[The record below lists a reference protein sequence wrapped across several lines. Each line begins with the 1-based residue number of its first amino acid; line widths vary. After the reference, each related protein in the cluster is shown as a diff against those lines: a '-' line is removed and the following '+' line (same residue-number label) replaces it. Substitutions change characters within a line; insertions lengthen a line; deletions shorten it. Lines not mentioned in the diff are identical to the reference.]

1 MRSGTSFWPCQR
13 LKEMKENIEHHNG
26 FLIPKEDVC
35 HVRIY
40 PDPILIKKALPVQ
53 NVDEQIKTV
62 VGRMAK
68 VMYANKGIG
77 LAAPQIG
84 ILSRILIVDI
94 GEGCRVLINPEIA
107 GGEGES
113 VMEEGCL
120 SLPTIEVPVK
130 RMEKV
135 LIRAWNVYGKEV
147 SLELFGFPGRVYQ
160 HEIDHLNGILIIH
173 YFSRLKRE
181 LLIKKM
187 MKGRG
192 IIERELAKNS
202 ERR

>member
-1 MRSGTSFWPCQR
+1 MD
-13 LKEMKENIEHHNG
+13 K
-26 FLIPKEDVC
+26 
-35 HVRIY
+35 VRIY
-40 PDPILIKKALPVQ
+40 PDPILRKKAQFVE
-53 NVDEQIKTV
+53 NIDGKVKDIAD
-62 VGRMAK
+62 RMAEI
-68 VMYANKGIG
+68 MHANKGIG

-94 GEGCRVLINPEIA
+94 GEGCNVLINPEIV
-107 GGEGES
+107 GGKDES

-135 LIRAWNVYGKEV
+135 FVRGRNLEGKEV

-173 YFSRLKRE
+173 HISQLKRE
-181 LLIKKM
+181 LLIRRMVKDLKRSQN
-187 MKGRG
+187 KGS
-192 IIERELAKNS
+192 IL
-202 ERR
+202 

>member
-1 MRSGTSFWPCQR
+1 
-13 LKEMKENIEHHNG
+13 MKENIEHHNE
-26 FLIPKEDVC
+26 LRILKEDTC
-35 HVRIY
+35 YVRIY
-40 PDPILIKKALPVQ
+40 PDPVLIKKSAPVQ
-53 NVDEQIKTV
+53 NIDGKIKMVVDCLVE
-62 VGRMAK
+62 

-84 ILSRILIVDI
+84 IPRQIIIIDT
-94 GEGCRVLINPEIA
+94 GEGLKVLINPEIV
-107 GGEGES
+107 GEVET

-120 SLPTIEVPVK
+120 SLPTIELPVK

-135 LIRAWNVYGKEV
+135 FVKGRDLQGKEV

-173 YFSRLKRE
+173 HISRLKRE

-187 MKGRG
+187 LKDIKRSRGKGS
-192 IIERELAKNS
+192 IL
-202 ERR
+202 